1 MIAYSALAAVYDAL
15 TGDVPYE
22 QWAIFA
28 QKAFSKR
35 KKPVKLV
42 LELACG
48 TGSLTRLL
56 GQAGYEMIACDLSA
70 DMLAVAREKCGELS
84 CSPVFLCQDMCQ
96 LDLYGTIDAAVCCL
110 DSVNYLTEL
119 RQLKQAFARV
129 SLFLEPGGLFLFDV
143 KTPLAFEEMGL
154 FAPGSM
160 AMTGKAIGPSIR
172 WMCSFRKK
180 TEPGAGIP
188 SGTSSGPI
196 PVSSW
201 SRPSS
206 RPDCGCAMSMA
217 HLEGSGWENRPGA
230 SFLWRKSPDFFAE
243 NHHSMEEI

>member
-15 TGDVPYE
+15 TRDVPYE
-22 QWAIFA
+22 QWATFA

-84 CSPVFLCQDMCQ
+84 CPPVFLCQDVCQ

-143 KTPLAFEEMGL
+143 KTSLAFEEMGGL
-154 FAPGSM
+154 SSVEELEGAFCAWQYGYD
-160 AMTGKAIGPSIR
+160 
-172 WMCSFRKK
+172 RKSHRAQHQVDVFLQ
-180 TEPGAGIP
+180 EED
-188 SGTSSGPI
+188 GT
-196 PVSSW
+196 W
-201 SRPSS
+201 SRNTEWHEQ
-206 RPDCGCAMSMA
+206 RAYTREQ
-217 HLEGSGWENRPGA
+217 LEQALQQAGLRVRHVYGSPGGQRVGEQTRR
-230 SFLWRKSPDFFAE
+230 LFFVAE
-243 NHHSMEEI
+243 KP

>member
-22 QWAIFA
+22 QWAAFA
-28 QKAFSKR
+28 QKAFSKG

-84 CSPVFLCQDMCQ
+84 CPPVFLCQNMCQ
-96 LDLYGTIDAAVCCL
+96 LDLYGTVDAVVCCL
-110 DSVNYLTEL
+110 DSINYLTQL

-129 SLFLEPGGLFLFDV
+129 SLFLDDV
-143 KTPLAFEEMGL
+143 KTPLAFEEMGGL
-154 FAPGSM
+154 SSVEELEGAFCAWQYGYD
-160 AMTGKAIGPSIR
+160 
-172 WMCSFRKK
+172 RKSHQAQHQVDVFL
-180 TEPGAGIP
+180 EEEDG
-188 SGTSSGPI
+188 
-196 PVSSW
+196 SW
-201 SRPSS
+201 SRNTEWHEQ
-206 RPDCGCAMSMA
+206 RAYTREQ
-217 HLEGSGWENRPGA
+217 LEQALLQAGLRVRHVYGSPGGQRVGNQTRR
-230 SFLWRKSPDFFAE
+230 LFFVAE
-243 NHHSMEEI
+243 KP

>member
-22 QWAIFA
+22 QWATFA

-70 DMLAVAREKCGELS
+70 DMLAVARDKCGELS
-84 CSPVFLCQDMCQ
+84 CPPVFLCQDMCQ

-110 DSVNYLTEL
+110 DSVNYLTEIG
-119 RQLKQAFARV
+119 RASCRERV
-129 SLFLEPGGLFLFDV
+129 
-143 KTPLAFEEMGL
+143 
-154 FAPGSM
+154 
-160 AMTGKAIGPSIR
+160 
-172 WMCSFRKK
+172 
-180 TEPGAGIP
+180 
-188 SGTSSGPI
+188 
-196 PVSSW
+196 
-201 SRPSS
+201 
-206 RPDCGCAMSMA
+206 
-217 HLEGSGWENRPGA
+217 
-230 SFLWRKSPDFFAE
+230 
-243 NHHSMEEI
+243 